1 MIIAAG
7 GVVFNDREQLLMI
20 FRNGIWDL
28 PKGKI
33 EINEDIRDCAIREV
47 IEETGVE
54 NLEIV
59 EKLQDTYHTYLI
71 KNQEILK
78 KTYWFRMQT
87 SYSGNLNPQIS
98 EGIEKVCW
106 MSPNEILSVSN
117 KLYGNIKDLIQDETT
132 IFI

>member
-7 GVVFNDREQLLMI
+7 GVVYNDRKQLLMI

-33 EINEDIRDCAIREV
+33 EVNENIRDCAIREV
-47 IEETGVE
+47 MEETGVE

-59 EKLQDTYHTYLI
+59 EKLQDTYHTYSI
-71 KNQEILK
+71 NNQDILK

-87 SYSGNLNPQIS
+87 NYSGNLKPQIS

-106 MSPNEILSVSN
+106 MSSSEILSISN
-117 KLYGNIKDLIQDETT
+117 ELYGNIKDLIQDEIT
-132 IFI
+132 